1 MADLTRTWILL
12 GRRLTIQA
20 PPESIAR
27 LEALLAEI
35 DRRAHS
41 LRKARPEVD
50 EVTHWLMAA
59 LSVLE
64 ALAAHLDRYEAFC
77 QRLESLLAPYKP
89 NPDL

>member
-27 LEALLAEI
+27 VEALLAEI
-35 DRRAHS
+35 DQRAQA
-41 LRKARPEVD
+41 LRKTRPDVD
-50 EVTHWLMAA
+50 EVTHWLMAV

-77 QRLESLLAPYKP
+77 QRLESLLSPSEP
-89 NPDL
+89 EV